1 MTTTSSSRIFLRINV
16 LTALLTAASA
26 TGSGLFVMYLA
37 KPYIVGP
44 FPAAESGAVL
54 LLGTVGAG
62 VLAGM
67 VGLVL
72 GAITSRRIRGLIYR
86 TELLTRTSIALPP
99 ASSATDELGALQVAF
114 GRLKISIDR
123 FVRDSDILS
132 HLPQGL
138 LYLGPSGK
146 LIDFNPGAEEILGV
160 SLDPYAKKVV
170 WGSDGLFSEGPDND
184 RLRDLCQEVM
194 SADRPVRVG
203 EMNFQLGTGQSRLLE
218 VNLQRW
224 QGSEKTGALI
234 ILQDATEKQRIRE
247 QIRHA
252 DQLAFLG
259 GLTAQLAHQVG
270 TPLTVIK
277 GLVELLQKDLAA
289 KDSRQEYMRRILVG
303 VERIDQLV
311 KSLLTLAHP
320 NLNTREPVL
329 PRRIMSDVLDLVSEE
344 DKKRLQ
350 IELDPSLP
358 PIMGDPRL
366 LTEVFSNLI
375 KNALEATSDGKKTS
389 VKATALNQA
398 LQITITNTGVGIPI
412 AVREQIFE
420 PFFTTKAQG
429 TGLGLAIV
437 RQLVENHGGQISVK
451 SDGSTWT
458 SFEVNLPTTNHQLS
472 AVSDQ
477 PGKVSSRQEAAN

>member
-1 MTTTSSSRIFLRINV
+1 MTTTSPSRIFLRINV

-44 FPAAESGAVL
+44 FPAAESGSVL
-54 LLGTVGAG
+54 LLGAVGAG

-72 GAITSRRIRGLIYR
+72 GAITSRRIRELIHR
-86 TELLTRTSIALPP
+86 TELLTKTTMDLPTSRRP
-99 ASSATDELGALQVAF
+99 TDELGALQAAF
-114 GRLKISIDR
+114 GRLMISIDR

-146 LIDFNPGAEEILGV
+146 LIDFNPGAEEILGA
-160 SLDPYAKKVV
+160 SLDTYSKKVV
-170 WGSDGLFSEGPDND
+170 WGPDGLFSEGPDND
-184 RLRDLCQEVM
+184 RLRDLCQGVM
-194 SADRPVRVG
+194 SADGPVRVG
-203 EMNFQLGTGQSRLLE
+203 EMNIQLGTGQSRLLE

-224 QGSEKTGALI
+224 QGSKKAGALI
-234 ILQDATEKQRIRE
+234 IFQDASEKQRIRE

-277 GLVELLQKDLAA
+277 GLVELLQKDLTAT
-289 KDSRQEYMRRILVG
+289 DSRQEYMRRILVG

-320 NLNTREPVL
+320 NLNTREPIL
-329 PRRIMSDVLDLVSEE
+329 PRRLMKDVLDLVSEE
-344 DKKRLQ
+344 NKKRLQ

-358 PIMGDPRL
+358 PIIGDPRL

-375 KNALEATSDGKKTS
+375 KNALEATSDGKKAS

-398 LQITITNTGVGIPI
+398 LQITITNTGVGIPNAI
-412 AVREQIFE
+412 REQIFE

-429 TGLGLAIV
+429 TGLGLAIA
-437 RQLVENHGGQISVK
+437 RQLVEHHGGRISVD

-458 SFEVNLPTTNHQLS
+458 SFQVDLPTNGHQ
-472 AVSDQ
+472 
-477 PGKVSSRQEAAN
+477 QEALSYQPSAKQY

>member
-1 MTTTSSSRIFLRINV
+1 MTTTSSAQIFLRFNV
-16 LTALLTAASA
+16 VIALLTAASA

-37 KPYIVGP
+37 KPFIVGP
-44 FPAAESGAVL
+44 FPAAESGAIL

-72 GAITSRRIRGLIYR
+72 GAITSRRIRALIYR
-86 TELLTRTSIALPP
+86 TELLTRTNTALPP

-114 GRLKISIDR
+114 GRLMISIDR
-123 FVRDSDILS
+123 FIRDSDILS

-138 LYLGPSGK
+138 LYLGPGGK
-146 LIDFNPGAEEILGV
+146 LIDFNPSAEEILGA
-160 SLDPYAKKVV
+160 SLDPYSQKVV
-170 WGSDGLFSEGPDND
+170 WGPDSLFSTGPDND

-194 SADRPVRVG
+194 SADGPVRVG
-203 EMNFQLGTGQSRLLE
+203 EMNIQLGTGQSRLLE

-224 QGSEKTGALI
+224 QGSKKTGALI
-234 ILQDATEKQRIRE
+234 LLQDATEKQRIRE

-289 KDSRQEYMRRILVG
+289 TDSKQEYMRRILVG
-303 VERIDQLV
+303 VDRIDQLV
-311 KSLLTLAHP
+311 KSLLTLANPH
-320 NLNTREPVL
+320 LNTREPIL
-329 PRRIMSDVLDLVSEE
+329 LRRLMSDVLDLVSEE
-344 DKKRLQ
+344 DKKKLQ
-350 IELDPSLP
+350 IKLDPSLP
-358 PIMGDPRL
+358 PIVGDPRL

-375 KNALEATSDGKKTS
+375 KNALEATSDGKKAS
-389 VKATALNQA
+389 VKVTALTQA
-398 LQITITNTGVGIPI
+398 LQITITNTGVGIPEAI
-412 AVREQIFE
+412 REQIFE
-420 PFFTTKAQG
+420 PFFTTKPQG

-437 RQLVENHGGQISVK
+437 RQLVENHGGHISVD

-458 SFEVNLPTTNHQLS
+458 SFEVDLPTAS
-472 AVSDQ
+472 
-477 PGKVSSRQEAAN
+477 PPKAATALGA

>member
-1 MTTTSSSRIFLRINV
+1 MTTTSPYRIFLRFYV
-16 LTALLTAASA
+16 VTGLLTAASA
-26 TGSGLFVMYLA
+26 AGGALFLMYLA
-37 KPYIVGP
+37 KPYIVGR
-44 FPAAESGAVL
+44 FPAAGSGTIL
-54 LLGTVGAG
+54 LLGAVGAG

-72 GAITSRRIRGLIYR
+72 GAITSRRIRELIHR
-86 TELLTRTSIALPP
+86 AELLTKTTIDLPP
-99 ASSATDELGALQVAF
+99 SNRSTDELGALQAAF
-114 GRLKISIDR
+114 GRLMISIDR

-138 LYLGPSGK
+138 LYLGPNGK
-146 LIDFNPGAEEILGV
+146 LIDFNPGAEEILGT
-160 SLDPYAKKVV
+160 SLGPYSKKIV
-170 WGSDGLFSEGPDND
+170 WGPDGLFSKGRDND

-194 SADRPVRVG
+194 SADGPVRVG
-203 EMNFQLGTGQSRLLE
+203 EMNFQLGTGESRLLE

-224 QGSEKTGALI
+224 QGSKKAGALI
-234 ILQDATEKQRIRE
+234 ILQDASEKQRIRE

-277 GLVELLQKDLAA
+277 GLVELLQRDFAA
-289 KDSRQEYMRRILVG
+289 TDSRQEYIRRILIG

-320 NLNTREPVL
+320 NLNTREPIL
-329 PRRIMSDVLDLVSEE
+329 LRRLMHDVLDLVSEQ
-344 DKKRLQ
+344 DKNRLQ
-350 IELDPSLP
+350 IEFDPSLP
-358 PIMGDPRL
+358 PVMGDARL

-375 KNALEATSDGKKTS
+375 KNALEATPDGKKAS
-389 VKATALNQA
+389 VKAAALDQA
-398 LQITITNTGVGIPI
+398 LQVTITNTGVGIPETI
-412 AVREQIFE
+412 RKKIFE

-429 TGLGLAIV
+429 TGLGLAIA
-437 RQLVENHGGQISVK
+437 RQLVENHGGRISVN

-458 SFEVNLPTTNHQLS
+458 SFEVELPTISHQQS
-472 AVSDQ
+472 APAQ
-477 PGKVSSRQEAAN
+477 GA

>member
-1 MTTTSSSRIFLRINV
+1 MTNTSPSRIFLRINV

-86 TELLTRTSIALPP
+86 TELLTRTSRALPP

-114 GRLKISIDR
+114 GRLMISIDC

-146 LIDFNPGAEEILGV
+146 LIDFNPGAEEILGA
-160 SLDPYAKKVV
+160 SLHPYSKKVV
-170 WGSDGLFSEGPDND
+170 WGPDGLFSEGLDND
-184 RLRDLCQEVM
+184 LLRDLCQEVM
-194 SADRPVRVG
+194 SADGPVRAG
-203 EMNFQLGTGQSRLLE
+203 EMNIQLRTGQSRLLE
-218 VNLQRW
+218 VNLQTW
-224 QGSEKTGALI
+224 QGSKKTGALI
-234 ILQDATEKQRIRE
+234 ILQDATEKQHIRE

-277 GLVELLQKDLAA
+277 GLVELLQKDLAG

-320 NLNTREPVL
+320 NLNTREPIL
-329 PRRIMSDVLDLVSEE
+329 LRRLMHDVLDLVSEE

-350 IELDPSLP
+350 IEFDPSLP

-375 KNALEATSDGKKTS
+375 KNALEATSDGEKAS
-389 VKATALNQA
+389 VKAAALDQA
-398 LQITITNTGVGIPI
+398 LQITITNTGVGIPEAI
-412 AVREQIFE
+412 REQIFE

-458 SFEVNLPTTNHQLS
+458 SFEVELPTISHQQEALSYQPS
-472 AVSDQ
+472 AVSNQ
-477 PGKVSSRQEAAN
+477 LNSVE

>member
-1 MTTTSSSRIFLRINV
+1 MTNTSPSRIFLRINV
-16 LTALLTAASA
+16 LTALLTATSA

-86 TELLTRTSIALPP
+86 TELLTRTNIALPP

-194 SADRPVRVG
+194 SADRPVQVG
-203 EMNFQLGTGQSRLLE
+203 EMNIQLGTGQSCLLE

-350 IELDPSLP
+350 IDLDPSLP

-412 AVREQIFE
+412 AIREQIFE
-420 PFFTTKAQG
+420 PFFTTKPQG

-472 AVSDQ
+472 AVSQ
-477 PGKVSSRQEAAN
+477 GK